1 MAIKMAIEMLIEL
14 EAVRTMD
21 NKNRSCQ
28 KQKGGMSMTEKYEMI
43 REIGHG
49 SRAHVYLVKNRD
61 TQEVIAMKRYEED
74 GQESRRELE
83 VLRTLKKR
91 GRKWC
96 VHLYGIYTRKNAAT
110 AHG

>member
-83 VLRTLKKR
+83 VLRTLKKS
-91 GRKWC
+91 
-96 VHLYGIYTRKNAAT
+96 
-110 AHG
+110 